1 MNFHKFRDFSVV
13 FLIMISNLIPFLS
26 ENTQC
31 TISIYYVCWALLMG
45 NVQPNYFKYSFSH
58 FLFLLHLLDLLLL
71 SHRSLRLCLFFF
83 FFETVFSV
91 VNIRWILL
99 ICPQVYWVYL
109 LSFHFTIEMIQ
120 WIFIY
125 VTVFFI
131 FIIFIRF
138 FNFYLFFHLF
148 QDNL

>member
-83 FFETVFSV
+83 FWDCFLCCKYQMNSV
-91 VNIRWILL
+91 DMSSS
-99 ICPQVYWVYL
+99 L
-109 LSFHFTIEMIQ
+109 LSLSFVIPLYY
-120 WIFIY
+120 WNDP
-125 VTVFFI
+125 V
-131 FIIFIRF
+131 
-138 FNFYLFFHLF
+138 NFYLCYCIFYFYNFH
-148 QDNL
+148 